1 MPRHVRQD
9 DQGFGSDSFMDVVAN
24 VVGILIVLLIV
35 VGLRVKNAPPDD
47 GAAPLAAELSALRS
61 DESSL
66 NDETARQRSLAESL
80 DRQRYAL
87 DDENRRLAEQL
98 AAREAE
104 RLAGRD
110 RAERQRSDLERQ
122 VAEAASYLELLEAD
136 AADARAA
143 APSAERID
151 SYPTPLAQ
159 TVLGEEAHFQLRGG
173 RVVAIPLDDLI
184 AQLRSDATQQI
195 WKLRDLPE
203 ATDTIGPVDGFRLR
217 YTMQRFDV
225 SLGEVDGRRR
235 AGSYAEL
242 TQWTLIPVSDEMGE
256 TLDEAL
262 AEGSKFRAAVARL
275 DPLDTTVTIW
285 TYADSFAEFRNLKGE
300 LYRQGFATACRPL
313 PDRHPISGS
322 PDGSKSAAQ

>member
-1 MPRHVRQD
+1 
-9 DQGFGSDSFMDVVAN
+9 MDIVAN
-24 VVGILIVLLIV
+24 VVGILIILLIV

-47 GAAPLAAELSALRS
+47 GASTAAAELLSLRG
-61 DESSL
+61 DERAL
-66 NDETARQRSLAESL
+66 NDETLRQRSLAASL
-80 DRQRYAL
+80 AGEERAL
-87 DDENRRLAEQL
+87 EDENRRLAALL
-98 AAREAE
+98 AEREAE
-104 RLAGRD
+104 RLAQRD
-110 RAERQRSDLERQ
+110 ETTRRRGDVERQ
-122 VAEAASYLELLEAD
+122 VAEAVSYLEMLEAD
-136 AADARAA
+136 ADAARAA
-143 APSAERID
+143 TPATKRID

-217 YTMQRFDV
+217 YTMKRFDV
-225 SLGEVDGRRR
+225 SLGEVNGRRR

-242 TQWTLIPVSDEMGE
+242 TRWTLIPVSAEMGE

-275 DPLDTTVTIW
+275 DPLDTTVTVW
-285 TYADSFAEFRNLKGE
+285 TYADSFAAFRALKGE
-300 LYRQGFATACRPL
+300 LYAQGFTTACRPL
-313 PDRHPISGS
+313 PDGHAISGS